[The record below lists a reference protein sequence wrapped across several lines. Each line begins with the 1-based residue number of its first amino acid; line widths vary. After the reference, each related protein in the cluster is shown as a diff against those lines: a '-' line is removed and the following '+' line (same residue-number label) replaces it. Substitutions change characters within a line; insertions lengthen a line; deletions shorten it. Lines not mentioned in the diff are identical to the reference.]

1 MLSHTLVAIP
11 MKPFFEG
18 SHPRSLPWIS
28 TQERAAEW
36 RIIICLAAATA
47 AGNPRKKRDQ
57 LGDFKLGGK
66 HGETPHEFVISNV
79 CMNKYALNQ

>member
-11 MKPFFEG
+11 MKPFLEG

-66 HGETPHEFVISNV
+66 HGETPMSLLLVML